1 MLYNEFEDQCR
12 KLISKIV
19 HATNKQTKAKLS
31 LCLAELRVNYYE
43 QFLTVYPDSSD
54 TYNGTKASGRMRCG
68 FWAGPGTMP
77 LMPVFAFLLQNSRI
91 LLLKKEQ
98 KSQKIYSFSA

>member
-12 KLISKIV
+12 KLILKIV

-54 TYNGTKASGRMRCG
+54 TYK
-68 FWAGPGTMP
+68 WY
-77 LMPVFAFLLQNSRI
+77 
-91 LLLKKEQ
+91 
-98 KSQKIYSFSA
+98 KSQWENALWLLGGARDDAFDAGICIFAAKQPDSAT